1 MGATNSVEVMGA
13 ANSAEVMVERAK
25 QIITRHFSEDIYH
38 ITFDRRGGKSPKTE
52 IGIFNKDLLPPSNKE
67 YDPFDFYCI
76 ECDIFDNKPSILH
89 IGLLS
94 RCGLRGT
101 THLEKIIDFA
111 KDCGFSE
118 ITLEDASSIVYTI
131 NDDPTDT
138 RRVINL
144 AQLTR
149 LMKGQSWYEQFGFTN
164 DKIDSRKKD
173 IQDDIKQPIR
183 IYPQELID
191 RIQETISLT
200 IDLEIEPTISI
211 SEAASYL
218 YKCLTT
224 MCPERKCRSN
234 DDLDVA
240 ADINSIVKKMYKE
253 MLSRLTM
260 EEDHFYDLHL
270 ILHQRKQKGSSRM
283 TRRTRRQ
290 QNKKAG
296 IASHKRKRTRRCI

>member
-1 MGATNSVEVMGA
+1 MGAN
-13 ANSAEVMVERAK
+13 NSAEVVVERAK

-38 ITFDRRGGKSPKTE
+38 ITFDRREGKLPKTE
-52 IGIFNKDLLPPSNKE
+52 IGIFNKDLLPPSNKD

-173 IQDDIKQPIR
+173 IKAHIKQPIS
-183 IYPQELID
+183 IYPEELIA
-191 RIQETISLT
+191 RIQDT
-200 IDLEIEPTISI
+200 IDSEIEIEIEPNISI

-218 YKCLTT
+218 HKCLTKI
-224 MCPERKCRSN
+224 CPNRKCRTEP
-234 DDLDVA
+234 DIDVVK
-240 ADINSIVKKMYKE
+240 DINSILEKMYQE
-253 MLSRLTM
+253 MLSELNIAK
-260 EEDHFYDLHL
+260 DHFYDLHL
-270 ILHQRKQKGSSRM
+270 ILHQRKQKGSSRK

-290 QNKKAG
+290 HNKKAHMT
-296 IASHKRKRTRRCI
+296 SHTRRRTWKHI